1 MTEHTKIPLP
11 PKRSKSLFERADG
24 HFGLGDF
31 APAPVP
37 EKLEPG
43 LNRRAD
49 KPVRRAVPMTEAERL
64 TEGVVLTPMGS
75 DPEQD
80 LPPVQVSA
88 PDPAPTPAPV
98 PPPASPPVTV
108 AAPAPDVEAPRASL
122 PQLAQRVEFSA
133 HKHAIDRG
141 HLRDL
146 GLIVP
151 DGQVTALFE
160 EFRIIKRQVLLAA
173 RDAQRAGKGASA
185 QRMLVCSP
193 LPGEG
198 KTFCAANL
206 ALAIASEKDTE
217 VVLVDADFA
226 KPSVLSLFGLKTQG
240 KGLMDALANPSVR
253 VEDCVIATDIGGLF
267 VLPAGNQTTT
277 DSEYLTSLQTTM
289 VLERLTQGAPNR
301 ILIFDSPP
309 ALAAS
314 PAAELAKL
322 VGQALVVARA
332 DKTGQ
337 SALEDALSL
346 LSACPDIKLILN
358 ATHFSPSGRRF
369 GAYYG
374 YGE

>member
-1 MTEHTKIPLP
+1 MTE
-11 PKRSKSLFERADG
+11 E
-24 HFGLGDF
+24 
-31 APAPVP
+31 
-37 EKLEPG
+37 
-43 LNRRAD
+43 
-49 KPVRRAVPMTEAERL
+49 ERL
-64 TEGVVLTPMGS
+64 SEGVVLTPMGS
-75 DPEQD
+75 DPE
-80 LPPVQVSA
+80 PVEA
-88 PDPAPTPAPV
+88 PVHTAAPAPTPSSAPA
-98 PPPASPPVTV
+98 PTASPPATV
-108 AAPAPDVEAPRASL
+108 AAPASEAEAPRASL

-133 HKHAIDRG
+133 QRHHIDRA

-160 EFRIIKRQVLLAA
+160 EFRIIKRQVLLAI
-173 RDAQRAGKGASA
+173 RDAQRAGQGASA
-185 QRMLVCSP
+185 QRMLICSP

-240 KGLMDALANPSVR
+240 KGLMDALANPAVR
-253 VEDCVIATDIGGLF
+253 VEDCVIPTDVGGLY

-277 DSEYLTSLQTTM
+277 DSEYLSSLQTTM